1 MDFLKV
7 VILSML
13 KIFIFLAAGLAVT
26 LYVLQPIYEMKGIVY
41 TGNVWVIW
49 FGLSYILYAAVTF
62 YDFWFHK
69 TKRDKLHSFWFWI
82 AFIAAWFIILI
93 PFQKGEIPF

>member
-1 MDFLKV
+1 MDLLKE

-13 KIFIFLAAGLAVT
+13 KICVYLAAGLAVT
-26 LYVLQPIYEMKGIVY
+26 LYVLKPLYEMKGIAF
-41 TGNVWVIW
+41 TGDVWVIW
-49 FGLSYILYAAVTF
+49 FGLAYILFAAVTF
-62 YDFWFHK
+62 IDDWFRK
-69 TKRDKLHSFWFWI
+69 TKRDKLQSFWFWI